1 MTDAVPTSADEFVV
15 QQLDERLATIEEE
28 FDSDAL
34 GLVGGLFQ
42 GVDDLIRTTVEN
54 LRHRDGQRSPDKQRA
69 RLVVVLT
76 TNGGYIETVQ
86 RIVEMLRHHYDH
98 VSFIIPNYAFSAGT
112 VLAMSGDDIYM
123 DYYSR
128 LGPIDPQV
136 LNDKNRWVPALG
148 YLIQWDRLLEK
159 AAAGT
164 LTLAEAHL
172 MIEGFD
178 QAALYQY
185 EQART
190 LSIALLEE
198 WLAKYKF
205 KNWVQT
211 ETRKRRVTD
220 AKRKKRAREIA
231 EALSET
237 EKWHSHG
244 TGISMEVLRRDLNLV
259 IDDLE
264 QNPAQWAGIRQY
276 DGLLSDYMAK
286 RGHLGVLHT
295 VGRYLPFL

>member
-54 LRHRDGQRSPDKQRA
+54 LRQRDGQRSPDKQRT

-86 RIVEMLRHHYDH
+86 RIVETLRHHYEH
-98 VSFIIPNYAFSAGT
+98 VGFIIPNYAFSAGT

-148 YLIQWDRLLEK
+148 YLIQWDRLIEK
-159 AAAGT
+159 SAAGT

-211 ETRKRRVTD
+211 ETHKRRVTD
-220 AKRKKRAREIA
+220 AKRRKRARDIA

-264 QNPAQWAGIRQY
+264 KDPAQWAGIRQY

-295 VGRYLPFL
+295 VGRYLSFM

>member
-1 MTDAVPTSADEFVV
+1 MTVAVPTSADEFVV
-15 QQLDERLATIEEE
+15 QQLDERLGALERK

-34 GLVGGLFQ
+34 YLVGGLYPT
-42 GVDDLIRTTVEN
+42 VDDLIRTTVEN
-54 LRHRDGQRSPDKQRA
+54 LRQRDGRRT

-86 RIVEMLRHHYDH
+86 RIVETLRHHYDH
-98 VSFIIPNYAFSAGT
+98 VGFIIPNYAFSAGT

-136 LNDKNRWVPALG
+136 LNDRNRWVPALG
-148 YLIQWDRLLEK
+148 YLIQWNRLLEK
-159 AAAGT
+159 ATNGT

-185 EQART
+185 EQARE
-190 LSIALLEE
+190 LSITLLQE

-205 KNWVQT
+205 KNWIQT
-211 ETRKRRVTD
+211 ETHKRRVTD
-220 AKRKKRAREIA
+220 AKRKKRAKEIA
-231 EALSET
+231 EALSKT

-264 QNPAQWAGIRQY
+264 KEPERWAIVRQY

-286 RGHLGVLHT
+286 RGHQLVLHT
-295 VGRYLPFL
+295 VGRYLPFT

>member
-1 MTDAVPTSADEFVV
+1 MIDAVPTSADEFVV
-15 QQLDERLATIEEE
+15 QQLDERLGALEDG

-34 GLVGGLFQ
+34 CFVGPLYP

-54 LRHRDGQRSPDKQRA
+54 LRQRGEQREPEQRT
-69 RLVVVLT
+69 RLLVILT

-86 RIVEMLRHHYDH
+86 RIVETLRHHYGH
-98 VSFIIPNYAFSAGT
+98 IGFLIPNYAFSAGT
-112 VLAMSGDDIYM
+112 VLAMSGDEIYM

-136 LNDKNRWVPALG
+136 LNSRNQWVPALG
-148 YLIQWDRLLEK
+148 YLIQWDRLLGK
-159 AAAGT
+159 AANGT
-164 LTLAEAHL
+164 LTLAEAQL

-185 EQART
+185 EQARA
-190 LSIALLEE
+190 LSVTLLEE

-220 AKRKKRAREIA
+220 AKRKQRAKEIA

-237 EKWHSHG
+237 DKWHSHG
-244 TGISMEVLRRDLNLV
+244 TGISMEVLRRDLKLL

-264 QNPAQWAGIRQY
+264 DDPERWATVRQY

-286 RGHLGVLHT
+286 RGHQGVLHT
-295 VGRYLPFL
+295 AGRYSSFI

>member
-1 MTDAVPTSADEFVV
+1 MTDTVPTSADEFVV
-15 QQLDERLATIEEE
+15 QQLDDRLSTIEVG
-28 FDSDAL
+28 FNSDAL
-34 GLVGGLFQ
+34 CFVGPLYPT
-42 GVDDLIRTTVEN
+42 VDDLMRTTVEN
-54 LRHRDGQRSPDKQRA
+54 LRQRTNQNDS
-69 RLVVVLT
+69 LVFVLT
-76 TNGGYIETVQ
+76 TNGGSIETVQ

-98 VSFIIPNYAFSAGT
+98 IGFIIPNYAFSAGT
-112 VLAMSGDDIYM
+112 VLAMSGDEIFM

-136 LNDKNRWVPALG
+136 LNDRNRWVPALG

-159 AAAGT
+159 AANGT
-164 LTLAEAHL
+164 LTLAEANL

-185 EQART
+185 EQARA
-190 LSIALLEE
+190 LSVTLLEE

-205 KNWVQT
+205 KNWLET
-211 ETRKRRVTD
+211 ETHKRRVTD
-220 AKRKKRAREIA
+220 AKRRKRAKEIA

-237 EKWHSHG
+237 GKWHSHG

-264 QNPAQWAGIRQY
+264 EDHGRWASIRQY

-286 RGHLGVLHT
+286 RGHEGVLHT
-295 VGRYLPFL
+295 VGRYLPFM